1 MNQKYFIYL
10 DVCCLNRPFDDWSQ
24 SRIRL
29 EAEAVLA
36 IMTRCQLKD
45 WYLLNSTA
53 LESEIAQT
61 PDITRLERV
70 MKSLLVAENKILV
83 TEKITHRAIQLTK
96 FSFKFYDALH
106 LACAESGNADIF
118 LTTDERLRRKA
129 INYENE
135 LKIRVTNPV
144 FWLMEITN

>member
-1 MNQKYFIYL
+1 MSQKYVIYL

-24 SRIRL
+24 SRTRL
-29 EAEAVLA
+29 EAEAVLT
-36 IMTRCQLKD
+36 IIKHCQLGD

-61 PDITRLERV
+61 PDQTRLEQV
-70 MKSLLVAENKILV
+70 MESLSVAHSKILV
-83 TEKITHRAIQLTK
+83 TEIITQRAIELTK
-96 FSFKFYDALH
+96 FSWKFYDALH

-129 INYENE
+129 VNYENE
-135 LKIRVTNPV
+135 LKIRVANPV
-144 FWLMEITN
+144 LWMMEITS